1 MPDNDF
7 DVFISYASEDK
18 KIANALV
25 AYLESQGIRCW
36 IAPRD
41 IPAGQYYPAEIVD
54 AIRRCRMF
62 VLIFSAQSSRSKQV
76 SREIEWADRCDKTII
91 PFRIDNTPLDE
102 CNFAFYIASAQWIVA
117 VSATETH
124 FPELA
129 EAIRRHL
136 GRPAPK
142 PDGDASSSPD
152 EPSVLD
158 GIKNWVT
165 NARSAVADNLADAAK
180 LPQKLTE
187 QGVAA
192 VQCKLGELYAEGGW
206 GVKQDPKEAV
216 KWFRKAAKQNDPD
229 AQYKL
234 GECYFDGFGVTPKKA
249 EAVKWFRKAAKQ
261 GSRKAQTK
269 LGECYEHGWGV
280 RRNLTAAQ
288 RWFKKAAEQGFEEAQ
303 AKLRELGQ

>member
-1 MPDNDF
+1 MPNNDF
-7 DVFISYASEDK
+7 DVFISYSSKDQ
-18 KIANALV
+18 KIADGLV
-25 AYLESQGIRCW
+25 AYLEQQGIRCW
-36 IAPRD
+36 MAPRNIQAGQTYPMV
-41 IPAGQYYPAEIVD
+41 IPA
-54 AIRRCRMF
+54 AISHSSVF
-62 VLIFSAQSSRSKQV
+62 VLIFSAKSSV
-76 SREIEWADRCDKTII
+76 SSWVCKEATKAVDAQKIII
-91 PFRIDNTPLDE
+91 PFKIDDTLLAGNLLELLLID
-102 CNFAFYIASAQWIVA
+102 SQWID
-117 VSATETH
+117 ATPNPETH
-124 FPELA
+124 FPEVA

-152 EPSVLD
+152 EPSVWD

-165 NARSAVADNLADAAK
+165 NAGSAVADNLADAAK

-192 VQCKLGELYAEGGW
+192 AQCKLGELYAEGGW

-216 KWFRKAAKQNDPD
+216 KWFRKAAKQNNPD

-288 RWFKKAAEQGFEEAQ
+288 SWFKKAAEQGFEEAQ